1 MTDKGLEIG
10 KAYDPAP
17 IEDKWYSWW
26 LETGLFHSEPDEGK
40 EPFSIVIPPPNVTG
54 SLHMGHALNNTLQDI
69 TCRYMRMR
77 GKNVMWLP
85 GTDHAGIATQ
95 NVVERRLQEEGK
107 SRHDVGREA
116 FVEKVWEWKEE
127 YGNRIINQLKKLGA
141 SCDWSRER
149 FTMDEGLSRAVRA
162 VFVRLYDEG
171 LVYKGKY
178 IINWCPR
185 CRTALSDLEVEH
197 EPTEGMLYYVS
208 YPFVEESGSITVAT
222 TRPETILGDVAVAV
236 HPRDEKN
243 ARFIGK
249 RVRVPLCDREIPVI
263 EDNMVDPEFGTGL
276 VKITP
281 AHDPNDFLVGERHG
295 LEPIQVI
302 DETGKMSEAAG
313 NSFVG
318 MDRYDA
324 RKKIVTLLEE
334 SGQMVRKERH
344 EHAVG
349 RCYRCGTMIEP
360 FLSEQ
365 WFVKTA
371 PLASEAMRAVREKD
385 IRIVPEQW
393 ETTYFQWME
402 NIRDWC
408 ISRQLWWGHRIPAWT
423 CGDCGAVTVSEQDPD
438 RCEACK
444 STNIHQEEDVLDTWF
459 SSALWPFSTLGWPDE
474 TEDLEYYYPTNLLTT
489 GFDILFFWVA
499 RMIMMGLKFMN
510 EIPFHTVYI
519 HALVRDEQG
528 QKMSKSKGNVID
540 PLEIIEE
547 YGADSLRLT
556 LAALTVQGRDIFLSR
571 ERIEAYRHFLN
582 KLWNAARFAG
592 MYLHGGGSPEKPQE
606 TSLRDHDSWILAR
619 RDTVIK
625 EVSSNLD
632 TYHYGEAAKGLY
644 EFVWSEF
651 CDWYLEMAKPALRGE
666 EGIARKE
673 ASRWVLEET
682 LKDILKMLHP
692 FIPFVTEELWNL
704 FEFGAGSIE
713 KGNWPIARNLLDE
726 SEESEKM
733 SYFQE
738 IVRSFRNLRA
748 EGGFPPQKRLS
759 KGFLVM
765 TDMNVRF
772 VVEQN
777 TDLLSLLTNIEDFSF
792 LNSDGEK
799 PPKALTAA
807 LPFGEIFLP
816 VGDLLDVPAEIRR
829 LQQEMQKS
837 EKAAEKCRKKLKN
850 GKFLQNA
857 PQEVVE
863 KEKWRLEEHK
873 KRIHNVERNLE
884 SLRRA

>member
-17 IEDKWYSWW
+17 IEDKWYAWW

-69 TCRYMRMR
+69 TCRYMRMK

-95 NVVERRLQEEGK
+95 NVVERRLHEEGK

-162 VFVRLYDEG
+162 VFVRLYKEG
-171 LVYKGKY
+171 LIYKGKY

-185 CRTALSDLEVEH
+185 CHTALSDLEVEH

-208 YPFVEESGSITVAT
+208 YPFVGESGSITVAT

-249 RVRVPLCDREIPVI
+249 NVRVPLCDREIPVI

-281 AHDPNDFLVGERHG
+281 AHDPNDFLVGERHE

-302 DETGKMSEAAG
+302 DETGRMNQEAG
-313 NSFVG
+313 SPFVG
-318 MDRYDA
+318 MDRFDA
-324 RKKIVTLLEE
+324 RKKIVAMLEE
-334 SGQMVRKERH
+334 KGRMVKKARH
-344 EHAVG
+344 EHGVG

-371 PLASEAMRAVREKD
+371 PLAEEAMKAVRKKD
-385 IRIVPEQW
+385 IEIVPEQW

-423 CGDCGAVTVSEQDPD
+423 CGDCGAVMVSEQDPD
-438 RCEACK
+438 ECEVCK
-444 STNIHQEEDVLDTWF
+444 SANIRQEEDVLDTWF
-459 SSALWPFSTLGWPDE
+459 SSALWPFSTLGWPDD
-474 TEDLEYYYPTNLLTT
+474 TEDLAYFYPTNLLTT

-519 HALVRDEQG
+519 HALVRDEEG

-540 PLEIIEE
+540 PLEIIGE

-592 MYLHGGGSPEKPQE
+592 MYLQCGDIPAKPRE
-606 TSLRDHDSWILAR
+606 SFLRDHDAWILAR
-619 RDTVIK
+619 RDAVIR

-632 TYHYGEAAKGLY
+632 TYHYGEAARTLY

-651 CDWYLEMAKPALRGE
+651 CDWYLEMAKPALRNE
-666 EGIARKE
+666 EGDERKE
-673 ASRWVLEET
+673 ASRWVLAET
-682 LKDILKMLHP
+682 FKDVLKMLHP

-704 FEFGAGSIE
+704 FGFGAGSIE
-713 KGNWPIARNLLDE
+713 NADWPVARSPFDE
-726 SEESEKM
+726 REESEKM

-738 IVRSFRNLRA
+738 VARSFRNLRA
-748 EGGFPPQKRLS
+748 EAGFPPQKKLAQGLLFMADT
-759 KGFLVM
+759 KAQAV
-765 TDMNVRF
+765 T
-772 VVEQN
+772 EQN
-777 TDLLSLLTNIEDFSF
+777 ADLLSVLTNMETFRF
-792 LNSDGEK
+792 LDSEGDK
-799 PPKALTAA
+799 PPKALTSV

-816 VGDLLDVPAEIRR
+816 VGDVLDVAAEIRR
-829 LQQEMQKS
+829 LQQEMEKS
-837 EKAAEKCRKKLKN
+837 EKAAEKCRKKLEN

-863 KEKWRLEEHK
+863 KEKSRLEEHI
-873 KRIHNVERNLE
+873 KRIRNIERNLE
-884 SLRRA
+884 GLRRG